1 MASAPPPFDVA
12 AFLDGRALSAF
23 NYRVIILSWLI
34 TLFDGLDLMMISFT
48 APYLKDSFAL
58 TKPMLGNLFAAG
70 TAGQILGGF
79 VFCYVADR
87 IGRRPTVIGTSFLFG
102 VLTIATAF
110 ARDYPQLLALRFVD
124 GLAIGGMLPI
134 AWALNIEF
142 VPRRMRA
149 TIVTAIMLGYSIG
162 SAGAGPITNW
172 IAPVHGWQGVYIA
185 GGIGTLVC
193 AILLLAGLPE
203 SARFLAGRGLHPE
216 RIAAILRRLQ
226 PDLALTGDERFVLG
240 DEHGAARRFHVR
252 ELFAGDLGII
262 TPLLWAGYMASAL
275 AIFGN
280 SSWGP
285 SLLEE
290 LAVPRHT
297 AALISSTGGLLGALA
312 GLLLMRLTERF
323 GPRWIALYPAL
334 AVPVLLILG
343 LGLAPAGGFLP
354 FVILSGMLI
363 GGGHAAII
371 SIAGVY
377 YPSAIRANG
386 GGWATSVAKFGG
398 VVGPLIGGWMLA
410 SGMPVLRAYAYL
422 AFCPFIL
429 CLAVL
434 GIAATLRRR
443 RAYQPDATVAPAL

>member
-1 MASAPPPFDVA
+1 MADRARLFDVA

-23 NYRVIILSWLI
+23 NYRIIILSWLI
-34 TLFDGLDLMMISFT
+34 TVFDGLDLMMISFT
-48 APYLKDSFAL
+48 APYIKDAFAL

-79 VFCYVADR
+79 LFCYIADR
-87 IGRRPTVIGTSFLFG
+87 IGRRPTVIGTAFLFG
-102 VLTIATAF
+102 LLTIATAF
-110 ARDYPQLLALRFVD
+110 AHNYHQLLVLRFFD

-149 TIVTAIMLGYSIG
+149 TIVTVIMLGYSIG
-162 SAGAGPITNW
+162 SAGAGPVTNL

-193 AILLLAGLPE
+193 AVLLLIGLPE
-203 SARFLAGRGLHPE
+203 SIRFLAGRGLKPE
-216 RIAAILRRLQ
+216 RIARTLRQLQ
-226 PDLALTGDERFVLG
+226 PDIALTGEERFALS
-240 DEHGAARRFHVR
+240 DEATADRRFHVR
-252 ELFAGDLGII
+252 ELFRGDLGLI
-262 TPLLWAGYMASAL
+262 TPLLWVGYMASAL

-297 AALISSTGGLLGALA
+297 AALISSTGGLLGAIA
-312 GLLLMRLTERF
+312 GLVLMRLTERR

-334 AVPVLLILG
+334 AVPVLLVLG
-343 LGLAPAGGFLP
+343 LGLAPGGGFLP
-354 FVILSGMLI
+354 FVVLGGTLL

-398 VVGPLIGGWMLA
+398 VIGPLIGGWMLA
-410 SGMPVLRAYAYL
+410 SGMPVLRAYAFL
-422 AFCPFIL
+422 AICPAIL
-429 CLAVL
+429 CVAVL
-434 GIAATLRRR
+434 GIAATLQRRR
-443 RAYQPDATVAPAL
+443 VYQPDAAVAPIV

>member
-1 MASAPPPFDVA
+1 MASAPRTFDVA
-12 AFLDGRALSAF
+12 AFLDGRGLSAF
-23 NYRVIILSWLI
+23 NYRVIMLSWFI

-48 APYLKDSFAL
+48 APYLKDSLAL

-79 VFCYVADR
+79 LFCYIADR

-110 ARDYPQLLALRFVD
+110 AHNYPQLMVLRFVD

-149 TIVTAIMLGYSIG
+149 TIVTVIMLGYSIG
-162 SAGAGPITNW
+162 SSGAGPVTNW
-172 IAPVHGWQGVYIA
+172 IAPHHGWQGVYIA
-185 GGIGTLVC
+185 GGIGTLIC
-193 AILLLAGLPE
+193 AILLLIGLPE
-203 SARFLAGRGLHPE
+203 SIRFLTSKGR
-216 RIAAILRRLQ
+216 AAQVATSLRKLE
-226 PDLALTGDERFVLG
+226 PDIVLTGDEHFILG
-240 DEHGAARRFHVR
+240 DEAKVDRGFHVR
-252 ELFAGDLGII
+252 ELFRGDLGII
-262 TPLLWAGYMASAL
+262 TPLLWVGYMASAL

-297 AALISSTGGLLGALA
+297 AALISSTGGLLGAIA
-312 GLLLMRLTERF
+312 GLVLMRLTERR
-323 GPRWIALYPAL
+323 GPRWIAFYPAL

-343 LGLAPAGGFLP
+343 LGLAPVGGFLP
-354 FVILSGMLI
+354 FVVVGNALL

-386 GGWATSVAKFGG
+386 GGWATSIAKFGG
-398 VVGPLIGGWMLA
+398 VIGPIIGGWMLA
-410 SGMPVLRAYAYL
+410 SGMPVLRAYAFL
-422 AFCPFIL
+422 AICPAIL

-434 GIAATLRRR
+434 GIAATLHRRR
-443 RAYQPDATVAPAL
+443 VFQPDATVAPAL